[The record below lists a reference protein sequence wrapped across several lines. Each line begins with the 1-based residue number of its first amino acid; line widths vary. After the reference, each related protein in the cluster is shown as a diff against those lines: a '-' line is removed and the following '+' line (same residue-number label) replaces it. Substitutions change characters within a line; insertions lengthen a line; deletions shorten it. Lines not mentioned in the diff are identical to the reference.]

1 MTHPGGRPSYKPT
14 DKDRRTV
21 KALAGFGTSHEDIAQ
36 TIGIDPKTLRK
47 HFRKELDAGVI
58 EANAKVAQSL
68 YVRATTMTGNP
79 GAQVTAAIW
88 WTKARMG
95 WSDKTR
101 TEITGADGGPV
112 QVSGPQ
118 IFIPPETDE

>member
-1 MTHPGGRPSYKPT
+1 MKNPGGRPSYKPT

-21 KALAGFGTSHEDIAQ
+21 KVLAGFGTSHEDIAQ

-68 YVRATTMTGNP
+68 FMRATNMNGNP
-79 GAQVTAAIW
+79 AAQTTAAIW

-95 WSDKTR
+95 WSDRTR
-101 TEITGADGGPV
+101 TEITGSDGGPV